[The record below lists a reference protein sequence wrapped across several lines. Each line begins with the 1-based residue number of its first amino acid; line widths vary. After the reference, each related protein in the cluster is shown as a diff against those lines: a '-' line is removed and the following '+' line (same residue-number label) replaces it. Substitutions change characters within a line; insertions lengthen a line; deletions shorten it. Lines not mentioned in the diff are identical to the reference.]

1 MITCCDLALYIA
13 IGAFA
18 VILALLAMFFN
29 YNLKLKDKSVEL
41 SQRTSELEKKNG
53 HEQQQINQLKIQL
66 KRSQSADDIVTATS
80 PTIPLQK
87 SHSQLELPSNQPTP
101 TEQITQLKQTLT
113 FTQNTAQNYLKN
125 LQLAQAKITELEEEL
140 ANKETFTEAP
150 EENISELKV
159 QIQQLEDQILELRL
173 EKIKDFGDY
182 YQTKQELET
191 ELELNINEGISEI
204 KRLENKLLATNKK
217 KLELAQQLGT
227 SHSQVANLELQLLA
241 KQETNP

>member
-1 MITCCDLALYIA
+1 MISLNA
-13 IGAFA
+13 
-18 VILALLAMFFN
+18 
-29 YNLKLKDKSVEL
+29 K
-41 SQRTSELEKKNG
+41 
-53 HEQQQINQLKIQL
+53 L